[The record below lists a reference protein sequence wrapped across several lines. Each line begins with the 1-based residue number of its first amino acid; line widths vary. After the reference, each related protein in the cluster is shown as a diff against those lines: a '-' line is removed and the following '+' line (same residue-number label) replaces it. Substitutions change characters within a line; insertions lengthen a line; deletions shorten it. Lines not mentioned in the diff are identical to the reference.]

1 MRKKALD
8 GPRSYGDWLKALSW
22 PLTALN
28 AQYLRNGKLKE
39 KELRTS
45 LFNRISDYVV
55 EEFNR
60 SAAAVREAEPQELVF
75 RLEALCTKLRLCLF
89 FRQLDF
95 LAAAHREALIAS
107 LSRATHALVAAEE
120 EIQNADVSYALLEL
134 CQIIGVKS

>member
-1 MRKKALD
+1 MRKKAD
-8 GPRSYGDWLKALSW
+8 VGPRSYGEWIQALSW
-22 PLTALN
+22 PLTVLN

-39 KELRTS
+39 KELCTS

-60 SAAAVREAEPQELVF
+60 SAAAVRDAEPEELVF

-89 FRQLDF
+89 FRKLDF
-95 LAAAHREALIAS
+95 LAAAHREALAES
-107 LSRATHALVAAEE
+107 LFRTTQALVFAER

-134 CQIIGVKS
+134 CQIIGVRT